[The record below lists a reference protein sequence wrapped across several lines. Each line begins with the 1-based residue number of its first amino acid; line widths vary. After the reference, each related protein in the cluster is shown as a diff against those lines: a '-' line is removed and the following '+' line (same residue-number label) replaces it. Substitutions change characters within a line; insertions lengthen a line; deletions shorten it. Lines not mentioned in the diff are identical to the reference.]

1 MMFSSR
7 KIFSNK
13 VRGFTLIELMIAVV
27 IIAILASIAF
37 PAYDSYVIRG
47 KRAEGRAMLMDAASK
62 MEKHYGDCYKFG
74 TNIAAA
80 KDCNANNVNLCGAV
94 TCSSETGKYS
104 LTLFDASSTTYTLT
118 ASPTFTDEQCHDLS
132 LRHTGEKCA
141 TTGGPGGARTCTS
154 ESAAAAELVRSC
166 WGR

>member
-13 VRGFTLIELMIAVV
+13 VRGFTLIELMIVVV

-80 KDCNANNVNLCGAV
+80 KDCNANN
-94 TCSSETGKYS
+94 
-104 LTLFDASSTTYTLT
+104 
-118 ASPTFTDEQCHDLS
+118 LS
-132 LRHTGEKCA
+132 LIHI
-141 TTGGPGGARTCTS
+141 
-154 ESAAAAELVRSC
+154 
-166 WGR
+166 